1 MVDLTSLT
9 IVTFCYHSDLSRER
23 ACTCG
28 ICTVLNGIVVARR
41 VLMPKIR
48 KRLGYSRVVPFLSP
62 SLALSITSFPLSIKT
77 FKMILVSF
85 LSPVSVFG
93 TCSRWDIYHSFQLLP
108 PETLKIKTTLR
119 RTNVILMS
127 LGVWGMDSKV
137 CLLAECYNF
146 SNLPSSAYSF
156 LPNLI
161 DVSLNR
167 QRCNRSA
174 PLPMAT

>member
-1 MVDLTSLT
+1 MHSTEWHRRRETGVDAQNKKKAR
-9 IVTFCYHSDLSRER
+9 IQPSR
-23 ACTCG
+23 
-28 ICTVLNGIVVARR
+28 
-41 VLMPKIR
+41 
-48 KRLGYSRVVPFLSP
+48 PF
-62 SLALSITSFPLSIKT
+62 SLAITS
-77 FKMILVSF
+77 SF
-85 LSPVSVFG
+85 YHFFSPVHQ
-93 TCSRWDIYHSFQLLP
+93 DFQDDSGLLLEPCKCFWHLFEVGHLPFIPAAFLP